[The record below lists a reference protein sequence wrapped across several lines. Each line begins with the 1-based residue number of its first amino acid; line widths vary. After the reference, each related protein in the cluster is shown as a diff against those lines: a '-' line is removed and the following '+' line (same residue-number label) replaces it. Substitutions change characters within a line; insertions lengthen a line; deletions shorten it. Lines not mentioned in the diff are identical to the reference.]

1 MLRQLCIA
9 TKNAGKVAEFKELLK
24 DLPTEIH
31 SLEEF
36 PEIDEPEETGKTF
49 SVNAK
54 IKAQYYARLTNMP
67 CVADDSGSE
76 CVALNGAPGVLT
88 ARYSGPDAT
97 DDTNIDKLLADMKFC
112 VRRNARFR
120 CVLVVSLPEGKILNE
135 VEGVCDG
142 MLLHERLGESGFG
155 YDPIFWSTE
164 LHKSFGEATVEEKNT
179 VSHRAKAIKRLV
191 QIWTKRR

>member
-67 CVADDSGSE
+67 CVADDSGLE

-142 MLLHERLGESGFG
+142 MLLHERLGEGGFG

-179 VSHRAKAIKRLV
+179 VSHRAKAIRRLV